1 MAKAINFVGERRK
14 KLTQA
19 QKNDLKIMKIS
30 INVLVGI
37 FAIFLI
43 VIGARFYFLF
53 QVKNIKDT
61 QTEIRNRIISNEPIE
76 KDYIIFANK
85 LKTLSVFF
93 GKRKDKQEAL
103 VFFSDIFG
111 DDVIVSGIDF
121 SSADEDIVSFVIKA
135 PNVFV
140 MERVFNTLQEERVTS
155 VYPNIK
161 KSNMRRSATGNYT
174 VSLEVVLSGPA
185 KVATTNAAVGNTETD
200 TTLETETEN

>member
-19 QKNDLKIMKIS
+19 QKQDRKILKIS
-30 INVLVGI
+30 INVLVGV

-43 VIGARFYFLF
+43 VIGTRFFFVF

-61 QTEIRNRIISNEPIE
+61 QAEIRNRIISNEPIE
-76 KDYIIFANK
+76 RDYIIFAQK
-85 LKTLSVFF
+85 LKQLSVFF

-103 VFFSDIFG
+103 VFFSKIFG
-111 DDVIVSGIDF
+111 DDVVVSGIDF
-121 SSADEDIVSFVIKA
+121 SSADEDVVSFTIKA

-140 MERVFNTLQEERVTS
+140 MERVFNTLNQDIVTS

-161 KSNMRRSATGNYT
+161 KSSMRRSATGNYT
-174 VSLEVVLSGPA
+174 VDLAVVLSGN
-185 KVATTNAAVGNTETD
+185 TTTTAVKE
-200 TTLETETEN
+200 

>member
-1 MAKAINFVGERRK
+1 MAKSINFVSERRK

-19 QKNDLKIMKIS
+19 QKQDLKMMKIS
-30 INVLVGI
+30 INVLIAI

-43 VIGARFYFLF
+43 VIGARFYFVF

-85 LKTLSVFF
+85 LKKLSVFF
-93 GKRKDKQEAL
+93 GRRKDKQEAL
-103 VFFSDIFG
+103 VFFSEVFG

-121 SSADEDIVSFVIKA
+121 SSAEEDVVSFVIKA

-140 MERVFNTLQEERVTS
+140 MERVFNTLKEDQVTS
-155 VYPNIK
+155 VYPTIN
-161 KSNMRRSATGNYT
+161 KSGMRRSSTGNYT
-174 VSLEVVLSGPA
+174 VNLEVVLSDNTVT
-185 KVATTNAAVGNTETD
+185 VAPTPVVPTIDE
-200 TTLETETEN
+200 EI